1 MVTNNYDLVVIGSGP
16 AGQKG
21 AIAAAKLGKRVAIV
35 DREEM
40 IGGVCLQTGT
50 IPSKAVREAILYLT
64 GFRQRAFYGQDYSVK
79 QDISVADLSA
89 RVSRVRANERA
100 VIKSQLNR
108 NNVTTFNGKA
118 RFVDPYSLEIEG
130 NGRSE
135 ILTASRV
142 LIACGTRAA
151 RAPEIPFGKS
161 VLDADQVGQIER
173 IPRELI
179 VVGAGVI
186 GLEYASMLT
195 ALNVKVTV
203 IDQKP
208 TILDFVDHEITE
220 ALSSQMRRQGVVF
233 RLGEKVTKVEI
244 DEFGMVQTRLESGKR
259 VRAQGLLYAVG
270 RQSNTDLL
278 NLQAAGLSADSRGR
292 LTVNEHFQTQAPH
305 IYAAGDCIGFPALAS
320 TSMEQGRLA
329 AAHMFNGL
337 APARHYPMPYGI
349 YTIPEI
355 SMIGKTEREL
365 TEARIPYEVGIARY
379 NEVAKGQIVGDE
391 TGMLKILFHPDTL
404 KLFGVHVIGESAAEI
419 IHIGQTVLALE
430 APLNFSGTASSTTRP
445 LQRLTRWL
453 H

>member
-1 MVTNNYDLVVIGSGP
+1 
-16 AGQKG
+16 
-21 AIAAAKLGKRVAIV
+21 
-35 DREEM
+35 
-40 IGGVCLQTGT
+40 
-50 IPSKAVREAILYLT
+50 
-64 GFRQRAFYGQDYSVK
+64 
-79 QDISVADLSA
+79 
-89 RVSRVRANERA
+89 VSRVRAIEKV

-108 NNVTTFNGKA
+108 NGVTTFKGKA

-135 ILTASRV
+135 ILTAGRV

-195 ALNVKVTV
+195 TLNVKVTV

-270 RQSNTDLL
+270 RQGNTDLL
-278 NLQAAGLSADSRGR
+278 NLQALG
-292 LTVNEHFQTQAPH
+292 
-305 IYAAGDCIGFPALAS
+305 
-320 TSMEQGRLA
+320 
-329 AAHMFNGL
+329 
-337 APARHYPMPYGI
+337 
-349 YTIPEI
+349 
-355 SMIGKTEREL
+355 
-365 TEARIPYEVGIARY
+365 
-379 NEVAKGQIVGDE
+379 
-391 TGMLKILFHPDTL
+391 
-404 KLFGVHVIGESAAEI
+404 
-419 IHIGQTVLALE
+419 
-430 APLNFSGTASSTTRP
+430 
-445 LQRLTRWL
+445 
-453 H
+453 